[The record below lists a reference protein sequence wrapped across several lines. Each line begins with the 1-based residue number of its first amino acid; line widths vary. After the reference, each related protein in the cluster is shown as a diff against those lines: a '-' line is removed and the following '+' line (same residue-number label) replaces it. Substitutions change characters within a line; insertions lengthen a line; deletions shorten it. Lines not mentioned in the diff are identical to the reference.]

1 MTALSAAQ
9 LAKRWNCHRSS
20 IYRGIRGG
28 NIRTLDGF
36 TPKRIPLSYVEA
48 KEEEWRGGKCDSLYS
63 EGAGTRRNKPK
74 GVSEESR
81 LEPQI
86 GALPARF

>member
-48 KEEEWRGGKCDSLYS
+48 KEEEWRGES
-63 EGAGTRRNKPK
+63 ATRYIPRALVRGGINRKGYPK
-74 GVSEESR
+74 SH
-81 LEPQI
+81 
-86 GALPARF
+86 A